1 MMKLV
6 NLFTGG
12 TACATTTGPAFS
24 EVGQAVPPASPA
36 CGRFFH
42 GLVRLACVTLLAASS
57 IPAQDT
63 ILQVD
68 PSKTKVEFT
77 LADVLHTVH
86 GSFLLKRGDL
96 RFDATT
102 GKASGELV
110 VDAASGDSGSGARD
124 RNMHKNVLE
133 SARYPEIV
141 FRPDRVEG
149 KVTPQ
154 GTSHV
159 GLHGMFSIHG
169 AEHEITLPAVVEAD
183 GGQYTAAIAFAVPY
197 VQWGMKDP
205 STLFLRVSD
214 KVEISIH
221 TVARAAK

>member
-1 MMKLV
+1 
-6 NLFTGG
+6 
-12 TACATTTGPAFS
+12 
-24 EVGQAVPPASPA
+24 
-36 CGRFFH
+36 
-42 GLVRLACVTLLAASS
+42 
-57 IPAQDT
+57 
-63 ILQVD
+63 
-68 PSKTKVEFT
+68 
-77 LADVLHTVH
+77 VLHTVH
-86 GSFLLKRGDL
+86 GSFLLKRGDI
-96 RFDATT
+96 RFDAAT

-110 VDAASGDSGSGARD
+110 VDATSGASGSGARD

-149 KVTPQ
+149 KVTLE

-169 AEHEITLPAVVEAD
+169 AEHEITLPA
-183 GGQYTAAIAFAVPY
+183 AIAFAVPY
-197 VQWGMKDP
+197 VQWGMKNP

-221 TVARAAK
+221 TVARAAR

>member
-1 MMKLV
+1 MMKLAH
-6 NLFTGG
+6 LFAGG

-24 EVGQAVPPASPA
+24 EVLQAVPPASPA
-36 CGRFFH
+36 CGRLFH

-63 ILQVD
+63 VLQVD

-77 LADVLHTVH
+77 LVDVLHTVH
-86 GSFLLKRGDL
+86 GSFLLKRGDI
-96 RFDATT
+96 RFDAAN

-149 KVTPQ
+149 QVAPRGASKVA
-154 GTSHV
+154 
-159 GLHGMFSIHG
+159 LHGMFSIHG
-169 AEHEITLPAVVEAD
+169 AEHEITLPVEVEAA
-183 GGQYTAAIAFAVPY
+183 GGQYTATMAFAVPY
-197 VQWGMKDP
+197 VQWGMKNP

-214 KVEISIH
+214 KVEITIH
-221 TVARAAK
+221 TEARAAR

>member
-1 MMKLV
+1 M
-6 NLFTGG
+6 
-12 TACATTTGPAFS
+12 
-24 EVGQAVPPASPA
+24 
-36 CGRFFH
+36 
-42 GLVRLACVTLLAASS
+42 LAACP
-57 IPAQDT
+57 IPAQET
-63 ILQVD
+63 VLQID
-68 PSKTKVEFT
+68 PSQTKVEFV

-86 GSFLLKRGDL
+86 GTFLLKRGNM
-96 RFDATT
+96 RFDVAT

-124 RNMHKNVLE
+124 RNMHQNILE

-149 KVTPQ
+149 KVTLQ

-159 GLHGMFSIHG
+159 GLHGTFSIHG
-169 AEHEITLPAVVEAD
+169 AAHEITLPAVVEND
-183 GGQYTAAIAFAVPY
+183 DGQYIAVIAFAVPY
-197 VQWGMKDP
+197 VQWGMKNP

-221 TVARAAK
+221 TVARTAR